1 MLDTAVQYDYF
12 HDTGRSGVCMN
23 SPLREIRRVRHE
35 VKQRRLQVDKITAIT
50 PKMLRITLAGAELA
64 GFTSLGF
71 DDHIKLFF
79 PKEPMIEKQPVPGSE
94 PAERPPMRDY
104 TPRYDAAAGVLHVDF
119 AIHDAGP
126 ATDWALQAR
135 VGDSLSIGGPRG
147 SAIIPLE
154 FDWYLFIGDETA
166 LPAIGRRLEELPAGS
181 HAVVIVEVED
191 AAEEQSFTSK
201 AKLRIH
207 WVHRHGAPA
216 GSGDALSAA
225 LRTSEFLPGDCF
237 AWAAA
242 ESNVARALR
251 RVLIDERGVNRSW
264 VKAAGYWKRGAAA
277 VHDTIDD

>member
-1 MLDTAVQYDYF
+1 
-12 HDTGRSGVCMN
+12 MN
-23 SPLREIRRVRHE
+23 SSPREIRRVRHE
-35 VKQRRLQVDKITAIT
+35 IKQRRLVVDKITAIT
-50 PKMLRITLAGAELA
+50 PKMLRVTLAGAELA

-79 PKEPMIEKQPVPGSE
+79 PKPPADGAQPTAMPASEQGLE

-104 TPRYDAAAGVLHVDF
+104 TPRYDAAAGRLHIDF

-126 ATDWALQAR
+126 ATDWALQAS
-135 VGDSLSIGGPRG
+135 VGDSLLIGGPRG
-147 SAIIPLE
+147 SAIIPLA

-181 HAVVIVEVED
+181 HAVVIAEVED
-191 AAEEQSFTSK
+191 AAEEQSLPSQ
-201 AKLRIH
+201 ARLRIQ
-207 WVHRHGAPA
+207 WVHRRGAPV
-216 GSGDALSAA
+216 GSSDALLAA
-225 LRTSEFLPGDCF
+225 LRASEFPPGDCF

-251 RVLIDERGVNRSW
+251 RALIDERGMNRAW

-277 VHDTIDD
+277 VHDNIED

>member
-1 MLDTAVQYDYF
+1 
-12 HDTGRSGVCMN
+12 MN

-35 VKQRRLQVDKITAIT
+35 IKQRRLLVDRITAIT

-64 GFTSLGF
+64 GFASLGF

-79 PKEPMIEKQPVPGSE
+79 PKESTVEKPPVPGAE

-104 TPRYDAAAGVLHVDF
+104 TPRYDAAEGLLHIDF

-126 ATDWALQAR
+126 ATDWALQAS
-135 VGDSLSIGGPRG
+135 VGDSLLIGGPRG

-181 HAVVIVEVED
+181 QAVVIAEVED
-191 AAEEQSFTSK
+191 AAEEQSFASK
-201 AKLRIH
+201 AKLRLH
-207 WVHRHGAPA
+207 WVYRQGAPA
-216 GSGDALSAA
+216 GSSDGLLAA
-225 LRTSEFLPGDCF
+225 LRASEFLPGDCF

-251 RVLIDERGVNRSW
+251 RALIDERGVNRAW

-277 VHDTIDD
+277 VHDTIED

>member
-1 MLDTAVQYDYF
+1 MTNPQ
-12 HDTGRSGVCMN
+12 
-23 SPLREIRRVRHE
+23 REIRRVRHE
-35 VKQRRLQVDKITAIT
+35 IKQRRLSVDKITAIT
-50 PKMLRITLAGAELA
+50 PKMLRVTLAGAELA

-79 PKEPMIEKQPVPGSE
+79 PKSGAVDPDPEPVPVAAPE
-94 PAERPPMRDY
+94 AAERPPMRDY
-104 TPRYDAAAGVLHVDF
+104 TPRFDAAAGRLHIDF

-126 ATDWALQAR
+126 ATDWALQAK
-135 VGDSLSIGGPRG
+135 VGDSLLIGGPRG

-181 HAVVIVEVED
+181 HAVVI
-191 AAEEQSFTSK
+191 AEIENEAEQQSFPSR
-201 AKLRIH
+201 AQLRVE
-207 WVHRHGAPA
+207 WVHRRGAPA
-216 GSGDALSAA
+216 GSGDALLAA
-225 LRTSEFLPGDCF
+225 LRACEFPSGDCF

-251 RVLIDERGVNRSW
+251 RALIDERGMNRAW

-277 VHDTIDD
+277 VHENIED